1 MGCSSCVYGN
11 LFFKKTIELYNCLC
25 VPTAMKQ
32 NVIHM
37 KRHFVLS
44 LKKNGFLSINSA
56 YILIVHNKW
65 LATSEYNC
73 RFVCAVIYVKQI
85 FS

>member
-1 MGCSSCVYGN
+1 MGCSSCVY
-11 LFFKKTIELYNCLC
+11 ELYNCLC

-44 LKKNGFLSINSA
+44 LKKNGFLGINSA

-65 LATSEYNC
+65 LPTSEYNC
-73 RFVCAVIYVKQI
+73 RFVCAVMFTIIKLYVK
-85 FS
+85 